1 MEIDVIKKKKA
12 TKTIENEW
20 KKEGECIKQKDGSR

>member
-1 MEIDVIKKKKA
+1 MEIDVIKKKA